1 MRHAYIRKRLPTS
14 APEQAPVKTG
24 NYSPAAAAMAI
35 TLVGAKVY
43 ETGKHLNEECAQRAR
58 ENPIIF

>member
-1 MRHAYIRKRLPTS
+1 MRHAYIRKPLPTS

-43 ETGKHLNEECAQRAR
+43 ETGKHLNEECAQRAG